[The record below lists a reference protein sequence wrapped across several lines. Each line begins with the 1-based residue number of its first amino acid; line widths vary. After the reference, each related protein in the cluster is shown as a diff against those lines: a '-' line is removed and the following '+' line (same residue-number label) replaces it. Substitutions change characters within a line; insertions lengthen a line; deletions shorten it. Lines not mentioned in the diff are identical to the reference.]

1 MKGVIIKFL
10 FHVLAA
16 SPASARKAKRNIINN
31 IYIQYE
37 KNVQRIIIGADECM
51 NCMDENLLCV

>member
-31 IYIQYE
+31 IYIQYGKKCT
-37 KNVQRIIIGADECM
+37 KNNNGS
-51 NCMDENLLCV
+51 